1 MEANKQTK
9 KESLGKRYPFLY
21 SDILVW
27 ASFGMMLVVKLLTM
41 FAFSI
46 TNKDTGAEI
55 SAVAVAYETN
65 PFFKLALML
74 GQTGYILQF
83 IILPATAM
91 ATYYYFRRRVKLGK
105 VDIDSLTF
113 FVQFAFFSLLVNIF
127 NDLGGLF
134 GKLV

>member
-1 MEANKQTK
+1 
-9 KESLGKRYPFLY
+9 
-21 SDILVW
+21 
-27 ASFGMMLVVKLLTM
+27 MLIVKLLTM

-91 ATYYYFRRRVKLGK
+91 ATYYYFRRRVKQGK